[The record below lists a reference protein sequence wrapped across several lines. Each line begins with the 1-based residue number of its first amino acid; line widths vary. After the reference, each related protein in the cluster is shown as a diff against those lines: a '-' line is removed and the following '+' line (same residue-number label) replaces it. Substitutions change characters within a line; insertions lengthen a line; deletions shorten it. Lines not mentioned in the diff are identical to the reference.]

1 MKRFSEYWLAAG
13 VFSISIAVVGLSI
26 SPGVAAQPATPSASG
41 PDVIVGNKVAISTD
55 AAGTTTSQGLYTATN
70 VSGTG
75 SAKVTVPMGP
85 NKPVDLSSFSWLQK
99 ENGSVVYDVQN
110 SGDQVKQ
117 LIASGGQFKGQL
129 PVTFS
134 VELLVNGKRV
144 DPKTATSI
152 TGDVE
157 LTYNFKNN
165 TNEVTPL
172 TYRDANG
179 NEATINANVAIP
191 FSIALATTLGNGWAN
206 VTAPWANNGFSM
218 GEIVT
223 GGTTMMP
230 SALNGWNPNAKLT
243 IKAKAQNAKLP
254 SVTIALIPQ
263 STKAAVTSGLAK
275 GAGEGTKLTQVLD
288 GTGIPLLLEVQGA
301 MGKASGD
308 IAKLLKEKVNPI
320 LELLSKLSLDPNK
333 ANAAVKK
340 GGASIAGLGDLLL
353 GLNTATEGATAQLSN
368 LLARLSSPRAQQ
380 SLDAVIA
387 NLPGLDLNLG
397 VALEELPRLAA
408 KLQGATTMLTEK
420 VPFGPAQVVCP
431 PSGKLTRNC
440 TYGQAIDFQS
450 LQKLSL
456 TCTAGGGT
464 NTLWNGPGAAAL
476 DQGIAASSGQTKID
490 LTTLKARLI
499 AQAAAPPIPATCP
512 AAASEMRTTLR
523 GLFGSLGEVGDDLN
537 GLLPLLT
544 MLNQGLPATDAS
556 LTKLSVELPKINAA
570 LDSPCGARSVFDNL
584 SRCGMIQLLVLVSKA
599 NGAASKQLEQRVTN
613 IVTEIEPMITKLFGI
628 ANTLGKAALPLERQL
643 NELPAVINQ
652 LAYGNL
658 GQLVTGAEGLA
669 GLAEKLTNA
678 ASQQAAVNTA
688 IDAKFNAGVGFPYGA
703 ASGGGAATTAVYS
716 YKVAAATVG
725 IASLA
730 VTAGFAIF
738 LLLLCGAAAIW
749 LQLRRRNRLV

>member
-1 MKRFSEYWLAAG
+1 MKRFPEYWLAAG
-13 VFSISIAVVGLSI
+13 VFTISIAAVGLSI

-41 PDVIVGNKVAISTD
+41 PDVIVGKAVAISTD
-55 AAGTTTSQGLYTATN
+55 AAGSITSQGSYTATN
-70 VSGTG
+70 LSGTG

-99 ENGSVVYDVQN
+99 QNGSVVYDVAN

-157 LTYNFKNN
+157 LTYNFTNH

-172 TYRDANG
+172 TYLDANG
-179 NEATINANVAIP
+179 NQATINANVAIP
-191 FSIALATTLGNGWAN
+191 FSIALDTTLGSGWAN
-206 VTAPWANNGFSM
+206 VTAPWANNGFST
-218 GEIVT
+218 GEVVT

-230 SALNGWNPNAKLT
+230 SALNDWNPNAKLT
-243 IKAKAQNAKLP
+243 IKAKAQNAQL
-254 SVTIALIPQ
+254 SAVNIVLIPM
-263 STKAAVTSGLAK
+263 STSAAVTSGLSK
-275 GAGEGTKLTQVLD
+275 GSGAGTKLTQVLE
-288 GTGIPLLLEVQGA
+288 GTGIPLLLEVQSA

-308 IAKLLKEKVNPI
+308 IAALLKQKVNPI
-320 LELLSKLSLDPNK
+320 LDLLSKLSLDPNK

-340 GGASIAGLGDLLL
+340 GGAVIAGLGDLLV
-353 GLNTATEGATAQLSN
+353 GINSATQGAGAQLSN
-368 LLARLSSPRAQQ
+368 VLASLSSPGTQKN
-380 SLDAVIA
+380 LDAVA
-387 NLPGLDLNLG
+387 DELGGVGTKLDLL
-397 VALEELPRLAA
+397 VAALPKLADG
-408 KLQGATTMLTEK
+408 LRVGAADLSK
-420 VPFGPAQVVCP
+420 PVPAIAVSSVCP
-431 PSGKLTRNC
+431 TGKTTC
-440 TYGQAIDFQS
+440 TFGQAIDAN
-450 LQKLSL
+450 LVDKLSS
-456 TCTAGGGT
+456 TCTTGQDT
-464 NTLWNGPGAAAL
+464 NNLLSDPAYLAAL
-476 DQGIAASSGQTKID
+476 QQGIDASSGATAAN
-490 LTTLKARLI
+490 LTTLKKLLA
-499 AQAAAPPIPATCP
+499 AQATAGIPPPPGCTDAAKAME
-512 AAASEMRTTLR
+512 AALDGM
-523 GLFGSLGEVGDDLN
+523 FGSLGEVGDDLD

-544 MLNQGLPATDAS
+544 TLDKGINDTAVGLK
-556 LTKLSVELPKINAA
+556 KLSAALPRINAA
-570 LDSPCGARSVFDNL
+570 LDRPCGARSVFDNL
-584 SRCGMIQLLVLVSKA
+584 SSCGMIQLLDLVSKA

-613 IVTEIEPMITKLFGI
+613 IVTEIEPMVTKLFGI
-628 ANTLGKAALPLERQL
+628 ANIFGKAALPLERQL

-652 LAYGNL
+652 LAYGNV

-688 IDAKFNAGVGFPYGA
+688 IDTKFNAGVGFPYGA

-716 YKVAAATVG
+716 YTVAAATVG

-730 VTAGFAIF
+730 VTASFAIL

-749 LQLRRRNRLV
+749 LHLRRRNRLV

>member
-1 MKRFSEYWLAAG
+1 MKRFPEYWLAAG
-13 VFSISIAVVGLSI
+13 VFTISIAAVGLSI

-41 PDVIVGNKVAISTD
+41 PDVIVGKAVAISTD

-99 ENGSVVYDVQN
+99 QNGSVVYDVQN

-117 LIASGGQFKGQL
+117 LIASGGQFKGQF

-157 LTYNFKNN
+157 LTYNFKNH

-179 NEATINANVAIP
+179 NQATINANVAIP
-191 FSIALATTLGNGWAN
+191 FSIALDTTLGSGWAN

-230 SALNGWNPNAKLT
+230 SALNDWNPNAKLT
-243 IKAKAQNAKLP
+243 IKAKAQNAKLS
-254 SVTIALIPQ
+254 SVNIVLIPM
-263 STKAAVTSGLAK
+263 STKAAVTSGLSK
-275 GAGEGTKLTQVLD
+275 GAGAGTKLTQVLE

-308 IAKLLKEKVNPI
+308 IAALLKQKVNPI

-340 GGASIAGLGDLLL
+340 GGAVIAGLGDILL
-353 GLNTATEGATAQLSN
+353 GVNAATEGVGAKLSN
-368 LLARLSSPRAQQ
+368 VLASLSSPDTQK
-380 SLDAVIA
+380 SLDAFVDKLDGLGT
-387 NLPGLDLNLG
+387 NLDLA
-397 VALEELPRLAA
+397 VEYLPILDAYLQKAA
-408 KLQGATTMLTEK
+408 KVLSTQ
-420 VPFGPAQVVCP
+420 VPEIAVSFVCP
-431 PSGKLTRNC
+431 GGADSC
-440 TYGQAIDFQS
+440 TVGEAIDAG
-450 LQKLSL
+450 LVQKLSS
-456 TCTAGGGT
+456 TCSVGAAT
-464 NTLWNGPGAAAL
+464 NTLWSGPAYLAAL
-476 DQGIAASSGQTKID
+476 NKGIAASSGDQKTNLTKLRD
-490 LTTLKARLI
+490 LLV
-499 AQAAAPPIPATCP
+499 AQAAAGIPGGCT
-512 AAASEMRTTLR
+512 AAANAMEAAVA

-537 GLLPLLT
+537 LLLPLLT
-544 MLNQGLPATDAS
+544 TLDKGINDTAAGLK
-556 LTKLSVELPKINAA
+556 KLSAALPRINAA
-570 LDSPCGARSVFDNL
+570 LDRPCGARSVFDNL
-584 SRCGMIQLLVLVSKA
+584 SDCGMIQLLNLVSNA

-652 LAYGNL
+652 LAYGNV
-658 GQLVTGAEGLA
+658 GQLVTGTEGLA

-678 ASQQAAVNTA
+678 ASQQVAVNTA
-688 IDAKFNAGVGFPYGA
+688 IDTKFNAGVGFPYGA
-703 ASGGGAATTAVYS
+703 ASGGGAATTAVYT
-716 YKVAAATVG
+716 YKVAAAKVG

-730 VTAGFAIF
+730 VTAGFAII

-749 LQLRRRNRLV
+749 LHLRRRNRLV